1 MKEIMADN
9 QDTPRVESTEEELE
23 KGQHDD
29 DLSEGIKESWG
40 DDQEMKDDSVDIDY
54 GRGR

>member
-1 MKEIMADN
+1 MKEIMAEN
-9 QDTPRVESTEEELE
+9 QDTLRVESTEEELE